1 LNYISLFYSLFS
13 LYPFTNFTTNYPVGI
28 PKVHIVNKRIN
39 WTQPDDLL
47 FPLSIIKAFVIPPKQ
62 CKVPVLPM
70 KLDKDDRL
78 LFPLCSKCCK
88 EYPKGAVNEEYS
100 CQHSDEERGWVSM
113 CTSIEAA
120 EALAA
125 GYCFTELY
133 RVLEY
138 ERSDDQLFRSYV
150 REFLTEKFHAS
161 GFDSTI
167 KGNYEEEEKFIAECL
182 EMFGIKIDREKMKTN
197 NRRRALAKLCLNN
210 LWGRFSLR
218 NYGLSETQITDDPAE
233 LRRYLEDR
241 SLDVTALDE
250 LDEETIMISFVRKRD
265 RVEEGDASNVVISL
279 WTTSQARIL
288 LLKAMQKV
296 ANTPGCEIL
305 YTGKPF
311 D

>member
-1 LNYISLFYSLFS
+1 
-13 LYPFTNFTTNYPVGI
+13 
-28 PKVHIVNKRIN
+28 
-39 WTQPDDLL
+39 
-47 FPLSIIKAFVIPPKQ
+47 
-62 CKVPVLPM
+62 
-70 KLDKDDRL
+70 
-78 LFPLCSKCCK
+78 
-88 EYPKGAVNEEYS
+88 
-100 CQHSDEERGWVSM
+100 M

-125 GYCFTELY
+125 GYRFTELY

-161 GFDSTI
+161 GFDPTI
-167 KGNYEEEEKFIAECL
+167 KGNFEEEEKFIAECL
-182 EMFGIKIDREKMKTN
+182 EMFGIAIDREKMKTN
-197 NRRRALAKLCLNN
+197 KGRRALAKLCLNN

-250 LDEETIMISFVRKRD
+250 LDEETIMISFVKKRD
-265 RVEEGDASNVVISL
+265 WVEEGNASNVVISL

-311 D
+311 Y